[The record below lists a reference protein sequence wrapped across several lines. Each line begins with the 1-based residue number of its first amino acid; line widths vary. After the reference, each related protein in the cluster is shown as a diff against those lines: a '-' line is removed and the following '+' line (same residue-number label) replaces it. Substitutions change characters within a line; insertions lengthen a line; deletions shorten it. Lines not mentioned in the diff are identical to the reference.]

1 MRGSNFV
8 EGGEDKG
15 DNGKNDLSL
24 VHQAKKHTETNHSV
38 WKRRTLRAVK
48 ENDA

>member
-1 MRGSNFV
+1 M

-24 VHQAKKHTETNHSV
+24 VHQAKKTHRDQPQCVEEKNI
-38 WKRRTLRAVK
+38 KGCQGK
-48 ENDA
+48 